1 MIASKCL
8 SVLINLLE
16 SSNPIVSKNTLAEFE
31 QFSFESIPEEKVT
44 STLEKIVD
52 RMDLFKPESI
62 PSVVPKLLGLYGE
75 ALSSAPYILEHLV
88 NNYEVLDVDTRYF
101 LFTFIGNSQLFHGSL
116 FAGCIYLS
124 QRSASF

>member
-31 QFSFESIPEEKVT
+31 QFSFESIPEEKIT

-75 ALSSAPYILEHLV
+75 ALPSAPYILEHLV
-88 NNYEVLDVDTRYF
+88 NNYEVLDADTRYF
-101 LFTFIGNSQLFHGSL
+101 FLLAI
-116 FAGCIYLS
+116 
-124 QRSASF
+124 

>member
-1 MIASKCL
+1 MISSKCL

-31 QFSFESIPEEKVT
+31 QFSFESIPEEKIT

-75 ALSSAPYILEHLV
+75 ALPSAPYILEHLV
-88 NNYEVLDVDTRYF
+88 NNYEVLDADTRYF
-101 LFTFIGNSQLFHGSL
+101 FTSNLNSRLHDFVC
-116 FAGCIYLS
+116 AGCIYSS